1 MPKAHLFSY
10 NLSSNGIITGCTQY
24 GNMAVSLNIT
34 NAIGFSVGEMSNPYH
49 GPDEDL
55 GYVIAYDS
63 PSGTRTHERG
73 SQLAPNAVGFLR
85 SATQSDSSFLS
96 LVNGLFNQNYSTASV
111 AANWLN
117 SNGYWTSWSLFASAI
132 QSLKSRVL
140 NDVGLFEAEYCL
152 YTQLNEIN
160 NKNLFDSAS
169 LIVTPNGYKESKL
182 YSVIPSDTILDMDVV
197 RATRATR
204 VNSDG
209 LIENVPYNIFTRSEE
224 FENATWTKQR
234 ISISTNNIIAPNGTL
249 TGENLV
255 ANNGVTY
262 SYAGASGVNVVS
274 NSILQSTTI
283 QTISFYL
290 KYNGLNRIRV
300 MYGGA
305 TTMSGNIYVEVDL
318 QSGTITSTNYG
329 AFASNGFI
337 EDAGN
342 GWYRVGFTTTLSIST
357 TNNRFGVGLGDSTKT
372 NGNGVDGVYIWGAQL
387 VLGTQAKTYLPV
399 STGFNIPR
407 LDYTN
412 SSCPSILIEPQR
424 TNLLTYSEDFSQ
436 TYWNKQGGASTIIL
450 PNVEISPD
458 GNLTADKI
466 YTDTSGSFRGIFTT
480 NHALNTYK
488 FSIFAKK
495 GGKNFLFFYILND
508 ILPSGSPETS
518 GCWFNLDLGSIG
530 AVGSDWSEAVIEN
543 YGNGWYRCSAT
554 VTITNASNW
563 LYYFFSDVNN
573 SSDVTT
579 NGTDGIF
586 IWGAQLEAGKSV
598 TSYIPT
604 TTSTVTRNADVVTSG
619 LLNNNT
625 TSYSIFFDINYLSD
639 FTSQTGDISASPL
652 TWYFRRLTST
662 SVNFWNQNAQQNL
675 GTFTFSPANSVKRFK
690 GCLVFNGSTISTF
703 INGTKIGNQIT
714 PTNLTPYTTFLNSG
728 TNKIQTSKV
737 NLIGGFDA
745 SHQTKLI
752 GIIPTNITDEKA
764 ISLTTI

>member
-1 MPKAHLFSY
+1 
-10 NLSSNGIITGCTQY
+10 
-24 GNMAVSLNIT
+24 MAVT
-34 NAIGFSVGEMSNPYH
+34 NRLFTYSATPIPGASQSGNLAISTTYIDGYTWWG
-49 GPDEDL
+49 GPDENL
-55 GYVIAYDS
+55 GYVIAHTDTTT
-63 PSGTRTHERG
+63 GVRTERNG
-73 SQLAPNAVGFLR
+73 ASTINTNTVGFWR
-85 SATQSDSSFLS
+85 SATQSDSSFIS
-96 LVNGLFNQNYSTASV
+96 LFNGLFNQNYATASTV
-111 AANWLN
+111 ANWLN
-117 SNGYWTSWSLFASAI
+117 SNGYWTSWSLLTSAI
-132 QSLKSRVL
+132 QSLKTRVL
-140 NDVGLFEAEYCL
+140 NDAGSFEAESCL
-152 YTQLNEIN
+152 DTQLSEIN
-160 NKNLFDSAS
+160 NQNLLDSAS

-182 YSVIPSDTILDMDVV
+182 YSVIPSDISVDMDVV

-234 ISISTNNIIAPNGTL
+234 ASILTNNIIAPNGTL

-262 SYAGASGVNVVS
+262 SYIGASGVNIVC
-274 NSILQSTTI
+274 NSMLQSATI

-305 TTMSGNIYVEVDL
+305 TTMVGNIYVEVDL
-318 QSGTITSTNYG
+318 QSGTITDTSYG
-329 AFASNGFI
+329 AVASNGFI

-342 GWYRVGFTTTLSIST
+342 GWYRVGFNAVLSLST

-372 NGNGVDGVYIWGAQL
+372 NGNGSDGVYIWGAQL
-387 VLGTQAKTYLPV
+387 VFGTQAKTYLPV

-436 TYWNKQGGASTIIL
+436 AYWNKQGGAATIIL

-458 GNLTADKI
+458 GNLNADKL
-466 YTDTSGSFRGIFTT
+466 YTDTSGSVRGVFTT
-480 NHALNTYK
+480 NHALNTYT

-495 GGKNFLFFYILND
+495 GGKNFLFFYVI
-508 ILPSGSPETS
+508 GSSATS

-530 AVGSDWSEAVIEN
+530 TVGSAWSDAVIQN

-563 LYYFFSDVNN
+563 LYYFFSDVDN
-573 SSDVTT
+573 SVDVTT

-586 IWGAQLEAGKSV
+586 IWGAQLEVGESA

-604 TTSTVTRNADVVTSG
+604 TSSSTVTRNADVISKTAANNLIGQTEGSVYLEFFYPSNITTNIELFNLWNALGSYIIRSRINSAGTDSFSTIYSGNGG
-619 LLNNNT
+619 LLHPTFSLIPNT
-625 TSYSIFFDINYLSD
+625 LNKIVIIYDYSIN
-639 FTSQTGDISASPL
+639 
-652 TWYFRRLTST
+652 
-662 SVNFWNQNAQQNL
+662 
-675 GTFTFSPANSVKRFK
+675 
-690 GCLVFNGSTISTF
+690 
-703 INGTKIGNQIT
+703 
-714 PTNLTPYTTFLNSG
+714 
-728 TNKIQTSKV
+728 TSKV
-737 NLIGGFDA
+737 FHNGVLIGSTVGVQSYPTTSQD
-745 SHQTKLI
+745 KI
-752 GIIPTNITDEKA
+752 GIGTWFGSTNTIIYNQIAIWKNKITDSQA
-764 ISLTTI
+764 IALTTL